1 MRKLLIAVVVLAVL
15 FVAADRI
22 SVAIAEN
29 EVSDRIAAAYGLP
42 SKPGVSIGG
51 FPFLTQVAAGNYH
64 QVDVFAGR
72 VQADGATLDNLRID
86 FTGVHASLGQM
97 LGHGPSTVTADRATG
112 SAVLAFSQVSRRLPA
127 GLKIAPHGKNLTVSG
142 TVRYQGSRV
151 PVSAEVSLSVT
162 GSGISVTPVSV
173 HAPGG
178 AGLPAAAYSSQL
190 ALVVPL
196 RTLPLH
202 LHLTSVRVTHGG
214 LRIGA
219 SAAHVHFAR
228 A

>member
-72 VQADGATLDNLRID
+72 VQADGATLDNLRSD

-112 SAVLAFSQVSRRLPA
+112 SAV
-127 GLKIAPHGKNLTVSG
+127 
-142 TVRYQGSRV
+142 
-151 PVSAEVSLSVT
+151 
-162 GSGISVTPVSV
+162 
-173 HAPGG
+173 
-178 AGLPAAAYSSQL
+178 
-190 ALVVPL
+190 
-196 RTLPLH
+196 
-202 LHLTSVRVTHGG
+202 
-214 LRIGA
+214 
-219 SAAHVHFAR
+219 
-228 A
+228 